1 MYKLL
6 EFIRSTYVVFLF
18 VAIEAIA
25 ASYYARSSYYTQARM
40 LARANRI
47 AGGVNGWV
55 ADAKHYFSLGA
66 ENRELL
72 ARVGALETELS
83 RYRRAET
90 QALLDEY
97 VAGERKAPYEFVAA
111 SVVANSINKDRNFLV
126 FDRGRRNG
134 VLPGMAVLSPGGAM
148 VGYVAEC
155 SERYAVAVSVL
166 NTAFRASG
174 RIADTDYFG
183 SISWDGTDPQRVTM
197 VELSKYASP
206 RPGDEVVTTGFSLYF
221 PSDILIGTVASSEMN
236 EGRTAYTVTVR
247 LAADFS
253 ALSNVILVRNTDLGE
268 VRGLEQSD
276 KVKEV
281 LRRR

>member
-1 MYKLL
+1 M
-6 EFIRSTYVVFLF
+6 FLF

-197 VELSKYASP
+197 VELSK
-206 RPGDEVVTTGFSLYF
+206 FIF
-221 PSDILIGTVASSEMN
+221 
-236 EGRTAYTVTVR
+236 
-247 LAADFS
+247 F
-253 ALSNVILVRNTDLGE
+253 NV
-268 VRGLEQSD
+268 
-276 KVKEV
+276 
-281 LRRR
+281 

>member
-1 MYKLL
+1 
-6 EFIRSTYVVFLF
+6 
-18 VAIEAIA
+18 
-25 ASYYARSSYYTQARM
+25 M

-155 SERYAVAVSVL
+155 SGALCGGRVGAQYGVPCQRPHCRYGL
-166 NTAFRASG
+166 FRFDFVG
-174 RIADTDYFG
+174 RHRPAAGD
-183 SISWDGTDPQRVTM
+183 DG
-197 VELSKYASP
+197 
-206 RPGDEVVTTGFSLYF
+206 
-221 PSDILIGTVASSEMN
+221 
-236 EGRTAYTVTVR
+236 
-247 LAADFS
+247 
-253 ALSNVILVRNTDLGE
+253 
-268 VRGLEQSD
+268 RGCRSML
-276 KVKEV
+276 
-281 LRRR
+281 LPAPATRW